1 MRYSFTL
8 HAPDGAQLVGLDN
21 AHRMPAKG
29 SRFRK
34 PQVEHDHWHGTKD
47 DEGRPY
53 QFSSVDRLLADFEAE
68 VLRVL
73 HARGL
78 SNMVVGEEDVAERK
92 SR

>member
-1 MRYSFTL
+1 
-8 HAPDGAQLVGLDN
+8 V
-21 AHRMPAKG
+21 PAKG
-29 SRFRK
+29 ARFRK
-34 PQVEHDHWHGTKD
+34 SQVEHDHWHRTKD

-68 VLRVL
+68 VLRQL

-78 SNMVVGEEDVAERK
+78 SSMVVGVEDSAEGK

>member
-8 HAPDGAQLVGLDN
+8 HGPDGVRLVGFDN
-21 AHRMPAKG
+21 AHAVPRKG
-29 SRFRK
+29 ARFRK
-34 PQVEHDHWHGTKD
+34 PQVEHDHWHRTKD

-78 SNMVVGEEDVAERK
+78 SNTVVGEEDIAERQ